1 MDYKDYYKI
10 LGVSKTASQKEIK
23 KAYRKLAAKY
33 HPDKNPNNKEA
44 EEKFKEINE
53 ANEVLGDPEKRKKYE
68 KLGSNWSAYQ
78 QGGGDYQRYK
88 QNAGARQGNTYY
100 YEGDP
105 GEFFGGAGAGGDY
118 SSFFDMFFSQRQGA
132 SFSRGSGTRARASKG
147 ADIEAELGI
156 SLLEAYEGTKKTFEL
171 YGNKMRINI
180 KPGSANGRKLKLKG
194 KGQKDP
200 RGGEAG
206 DLYIVLKVASHQKF
220 VRNQDDLKYTAEVDF
235 YSAALG
241 EKIKVPTLKG
251 SVQMKIP
258 QGVSSGKVLRLKGKG
273 MPVYGNKDKHGD
285 LLVTINIVVPKNLT
299 PEEKKL
305 IIQLKELCAK
315 TKAA

>member
-10 LGVSKTASQKEIK
+10 LGVSKNASQKEIK
-23 KAYRKLAAKY
+23 KAFRKLAAKY
-33 HPDKNPNNKEA
+33 HPDKNPDNKEA

-53 ANEVLGDPEKRKKYE
+53 ANEVLSDPEKRKKYE
-68 KLGSNWSAYQ
+68 ELGSNWAAYQ

-88 QNAGARQGNTYY
+88 QNAGTRQGNTFYF
-100 YEGDP
+100 EGDP
-105 GEFFGGAGAGGDY
+105 GEFFGGSESGGDY
-118 SSFFDMFFSQRQGA
+118 SSFFDMFFNQGQDA
-132 SFSRGSGTRARASKG
+132 SFGGRSGARTRVSKG
-147 ADIEAELGI
+147 ADVEAELAI
-156 SLLEAYEGTKKTFEL
+156 NLLEAYEGTKKTFEL

-180 KPGSANGRKLKLKG
+180 KPGSADGQKLRLKG

-206 DLYIVLKVASHQKF
+206 DLYIVLKVAAHSQF
-220 VRNQDDLKYTAEVDF
+220 IRRQDDLKYTADVDF

-251 SVQMKIP
+251 SVNMKIP
-258 QGVSSGKVLRLKGKG
+258 QGISSGKVLRLKGKG
-273 MPVYGNKDKHGD
+273 MPVYGHKNKYGD
-285 LLVTINIVVPKNLT
+285 LLVKINIVVPKSLT
-299 PEEKKL
+299 PEEKAL
-305 IIQLKELCAK
+305 IVQLKELRSK